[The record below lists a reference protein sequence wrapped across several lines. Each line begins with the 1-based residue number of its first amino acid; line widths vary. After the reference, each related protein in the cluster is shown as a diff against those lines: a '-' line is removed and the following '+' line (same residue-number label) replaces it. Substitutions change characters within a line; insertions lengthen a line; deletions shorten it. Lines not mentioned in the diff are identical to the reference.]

1 MRISTIVHSI
11 YNHSGIGDG
20 LIMLD
25 AVLKLGK
32 SSPIGQPH
40 GAAAGTSA
48 VPGAGMAIL
57 PAPRAANPAA
67 TPAVS
72 PVMAM
77 EAELIRRILAGESEL
92 YYDLI
97 APYQR
102 PVYLMACTYLRNEAD
117 AEECAQ
123 DAILRAFRCLSQFRG
138 ESRFGSWLIRIALNQ
153 AKMTLR
159 KLRPAMYESLDHRT
173 DTDNDYTPEQHFAD
187 WREIPSEAL
196 ERKEIREMLA
206 EATRSLPEIYRD
218 VFMLRDFHGNDTA
231 TTAQILGVSE
241 GVVKI
246 RLLRA
251 RLQIRE
257 LLAPYLKNSAIFS
270 RSAFHKGKNPWR

>member
-1 MRISTIVHSI
+1 MRIPTIVHSI
-11 YNHSGIGDG
+11 YNHSGTGDG
-20 LIMLD
+20 LIMPD
-25 AVLKLGK
+25 AVLKLSI
-32 SSPIGQPH
+32 SSPPGQPH
-40 GAAAGTSA
+40 SVPAETEA
-48 VPGAGMAIL
+48 VPGAGMAML
-57 PAPRAANPAA
+57 PAPLE
-67 TPAVS
+67 VS
-72 PVMAM
+72 PAMAK

-92 YYDLI
+92 YYELI

-123 DAILRAFRCLSQFRG
+123 DAILRAFRHLSQFRG

-159 KLRPAMYESLDHRT
+159 KLRPAMYESLDHGT
-173 DTDNDYTPEQHFAD
+173 DADNDFTPEQHFAD

-196 ERKEIREMLA
+196 ERKETREIL
-206 EATRSLPEIYRD
+206 ERATRSLPEIYRE
-218 VFMLRDFHGNDTA
+218 VFMLRDFHNNDIA

-251 RLQIRE
+251 RLQIRD
-257 LLAPYLKNSAIFS
+257 LLAPYLKNSNIFS
-270 RSAFHKGKNPWR
+270 RSIFHKGKNPWR

>member
-1 MRISTIVHSI
+1 MCVSTIVNSI
-11 YNHSGIGDG
+11 YNHCGTGDG
-20 LIMLD
+20 LIMPD
-25 AVLKLGK
+25 TSLKFSK
-32 SSPIGQPH
+32 PSSTGQPD
-40 GAAAGTSA
+40 GTPAGTAA
-48 VPGAGMAIL
+48 VPDTAIL
-57 PAPRAANPAA
+57 PAPRV
-67 TPAVS
+67 VS

-92 YYDLI
+92 YYELI

-123 DAILRAFRCLSQFRG
+123 DAILRAFRHLSQFRG

-173 DTDNDYTPEQHFAD
+173 DADNEYTPQQHFAD

-196 ERKEIREMLA
+196 ERKETRE
-206 EATRSLPEIYRD
+206 
-218 VFMLRDFHGNDTA
+218 
-231 TTAQILGVSE
+231 
-241 GVVKI
+241 
-246 RLLRA
+246 
-251 RLQIRE
+251 
-257 LLAPYLKNSAIFS
+257 
-270 RSAFHKGKNPWR
+270 